1 MFTAVSVCSNPLSHP
16 IRKTKERGDTVMSTV
31 KKKAAPKAAV
41 STKVKAE
48 VKKAVSKT
56 NGKAKSNGH
65 GVDLY
70 AALHEHF
77 GFDSFK
83 GTQEAVINNLL
94 AGNDTFVIMPTGGGK
109 SLCYQLPALV
119 SEGVAI
125 IVSPLIAL
133 MKNQVDL
140 VRSYSSKDDVAHFL
154 NSTLT
159 KKEIREVHDDLK
171 SGRTKMLYV
180 APETLTKE
188 ENIEFFSDLTLSF
201 FAVDEAHCISEWGH
215 DFRPEY
221 RRLREMM
228 DQINPN
234 IPVIALTATATPK
247 VQSDIVKN
255 LDLRNPDIFIS
266 SFNRSNLYYEIQ
278 PKIKK
283 EQTVKNIVK
292 FISQH
297 KGKSG
302 IIYTLNR
309 KTTEELADLLM
320 ANGIKAVAYHA
331 GLDSKLR
338 AQRQDLFLNEDV
350 QVIVATIAFGM
361 GIDKPDI
368 RFVIHFNIPKSIENY
383 YQETGRAGRDGM
395 EGKCILYYSH
405 KDVSKLE
412 HLMRDKPLSEREVG
426 AQLIQETVA
435 FAESSVCR
443 RKILMHYFGEE
454 YPKENCGNCDNCLHP
469 KEKIEAKDEAV
480 QLLKVVKALDGR
492 FPAEYVIPVTIG
504 RLTPQ
509 IQMYRHDQLPEFGIG
524 KQQPD
529 HYWNSLVRQLLLHG
543 LLQKDIEEYGLLKFT
558 KEGEAFLKKPKSFKI
573 VLNNLYE
580 EANEDDEEGTDAGGS
595 GTATDEQLFELL
607 KELRQ
612 KEAKKKGLPP
622 FVIFL
627 ENSLQD
633 MATLYPTTL
642 EELEKCQGVS
652 KGKAIRYGK
661 PFVELITSYVEEND
675 IVKPEEFVMKS
686 VVNKSGNK
694 VFIIQNIDKRI
705 PLETIAKNKGW
716 RIDEMLEEMET
727 IAASGTKLRLDYAI
741 DEWLDEYEQEEIIDY
756 FKGCTTSDLKV
767 AQQELEDGNYSW
779 EQLKIMRIKFLSEY
793 GM

>member
-1 MFTAVSVCSNPLSHP
+1 MATTSSKEKTKRKTSTSGPVSVKN
-16 IRKTKERGDTVMSTV
+16 TKAS
-31 KKKAAPKAAV
+31 V
-41 STKVKAE
+41 S
-48 VKKAVSKT
+48 
-56 NGKAKSNGH
+56 KSNGKIN
-65 GVDLY
+65 LPQ
-70 AALHEHF
+70 LLQEHF
-77 GFDSFK
+77 GLDSFR
-83 GTQEAVINNLL
+83 GNQEEVIKSLL
-94 AGNDTFVIMPTGGGK
+94 SGKDTFVIMPTGGGK
-109 SLCYQLPALV
+109 SLCYQLPAII

-140 VRSYSSKDDVAHFL
+140 VRGYRSNDEVAHFL
-154 NSTLT
+154 NSTLN
-159 KKEIREVHDDLK
+159 KKETKEVHDDLK
-171 SGRTKMLYV
+171 GGKTKMLYV
-180 APETLTKE
+180 APETLTKQ
-188 ENIEFFSDLTLSF
+188 ENLEFFSDLTISF

-228 DQINPN
+228 TQINPDA
-234 IPVIALTATATPK
+234 PVIALTATATPK

-255 LDLRNPDIFIS
+255 LDLRDPTIFIS

-283 EQTVKNIVK
+283 EDTLKSMVRFIV
-292 FISQH
+292 QN

-309 KTTEELADLLM
+309 RTTEELAELLVQ
-320 ANGIKAVAYHA
+320 NGVKAVAYHA

-338 AQRQDLFLNEDV
+338 ATRQDLFLNEDT

-368 RFVIHFNIPKSIENY
+368 RFVMHYNIPKSIENY

-405 KDVSKLE
+405 KDVAKLE

-426 AQLIQETVA
+426 AQLINETVA
-435 FAESSVCR
+435 YAESGVCR
-443 RKILMHYFGEE
+443 RKTLMSYFGEG
-454 YPKENCGNCDNCLHP
+454 YTVKNCGSCDNCLHP
-469 KEKIEAKDEAV
+469 KERVEAKEDAV
-480 QLLKVVKALDGR
+480 KVLQVVRALDER
-492 FPAEYVIPVTIG
+492 FATDYTVNIIAG

-509 IQMYRHDQLPEFGIG
+509 IQMYRHEGMGEFGIG
-524 KQQPD
+524 NDQPH
-529 HYWNSLVRQLLLHG
+529 HYWNSLIRQMLLEN
-543 LLQKDIEEYGLLKFT
+543 LLSKDIVDYGVLKITKQGETFT
-558 KEGEAFLKKPKSFKI
+558 KKPKSFKI

-580 EANEDDEEGTDAGGS
+580 DANEDDEEGGESAENS
-595 GTATDEQLFELL
+595 SATDEKLFEML

-612 KEAKKKGLPP
+612 REAKKKALPP

-633 MATLYPTTL
+633 MATMYPTTIQ
-642 EELEKCQGVS
+642 ELEKCQGVS
-652 KGKAIRYGK
+652 KGKALRYGK
-661 PFVELITSYVEEND
+661 PFVEMIAKYVEEND
-675 IVKPEEFVMKS
+675 VVKPDDFVMKS
-686 VVNKSGNK
+686 VANKSLNK
-694 VFIIQNIDKRI
+694 VYIIQQVDKKM
-705 PLETIAKNKGW
+705 PLEIIAKNKDW
-716 RIDEMLEEMET
+716 RMDALLEEMET
-727 IAASGTKLRLDYAI
+727 IAASGTKLNLGYAI
-741 DEWLDEYEQEEIIDY
+741 DDMLDEFEQQEIIDY
-756 FKGCTTSDLKV
+756 FKGCETSSLQV
-767 AQQELEDGNYSW
+767 ALQELNEGNYSW